1 MKRYLKPETTV
12 FTIETDMGLMAASEG
27 ISLNVDS
34 DAVNNVDRSKN
45 HTFSVWGEDDEEE

>member
-12 FTIETDMGLMAASEG
+12 FAMETETGLMAASDG
-27 ISLNVDS
+27 YSLNVEP
-34 DAVNNVDRSKN
+34 DAVNSIDRSKN